1 VRNMT
6 EIFKSEESRWFS
18 WIPVLFGTGIG
29 IYFALPAEPS
39 RWLTLAAIEGLLLA
53 AYVVRLRPALLKG
66 VFVLAVIVAGFA
78 DIQLKTLYLEKKLP
92 VPPEGRMYLRGQILS
107 VDTNYRGRPRIVLG
121 EMENFSGDHIKGH
134 YRLTLLGKKQT
145 VEVGECVEL
154 VAEVSPLMKANQP
167 GGYQPDRKLF
177 FDGING
183 SGYVLGGLFDI
194 DCLKP
199 AGFWNRKIN
208 DWRRSVSLI
217 IAERLPPEQAAIV
230 AAIVTGNRNLMT
242 TEQVEAYR
250 DSGLAHFLS
259 ISGLHMSMIAGLMF
273 FLVRLFIAMIPAL
286 SLRYNSKKAAAVLA
300 MFVSAVYLAVSGAE
314 VPTQRAFIMTFVV
327 LLAVLFERQ
336 AISMRV
342 LALAALII
350 LVISPQM
357 LVSISFQLSFAA
369 VTALVAF
376 YERCGKKVERF
387 LSGEKGALPGKIFRG
402 IFAYLAGIVVADLVA
417 SLATLPFAVYH
428 FNRIAVY
435 TSLANLT
442 AGPIIGLVIM
452 PAVLLSLLTIPLGL
466 SWLPLKIAGFG
477 VGLVNDLTGY
487 VASLPYAAVEVYS
500 FPLWGLLLITFGGL
514 WLCLWRQKWRHWGW
528 LLIALGGLSLFTVKV
543 PDLIAADNGETV
555 AVKGTDGK
563 LHALSGGNK
572 WMKQNWLAKYASSDA
587 AEAEETAR
595 PPLPDVDFARDV
607 GIAVWG
613 GKVKTVRDY
622 IGSRPWNK

>member
-1 VRNMT
+1 MRNMT

-107 VDTNYRGRPRIVLG
+107 VDTNYRGRPRIVFG

-134 YRLTLLGKKQT
+134 YRLTLLGKKRT

-194 DCLKP
+194 DCPKP

-208 DWRRSVSLI
+208 DWRRSVSLM

-387 LSGEKGALPGKIFRG
+387 LSGEKGSLPGKIFRG

-452 PAVLLSLLTIPLGL
+452 PAVLLSLLSIPLGL

-477 VGLVNDLTGY
+477 VGLVNDLTEY
-487 VASLPYAAVEVYS
+487 VASLPHAAVEVYS
-500 FPLWGLLLITFGGL
+500 FPLWGLLLITYGGL

-528 LLIALGGLSLFTVKV
+528 LLIALGGLSLFTVRV

-555 AVKGTDGK
+555 AVKGADGK

-587 AEAEETAR
+587 AEAEETER

-607 GIAVWG
+607 GIAVWD

>member
-1 VRNMT
+1 MRNMT

-18 WIPVLFGTGIG
+18 WVPVLFGTGIG

-39 RWLTLAAIEGLLLA
+39 RWLTLAAIEFLLLA
-53 AYVVRLRPALLKG
+53 AYVFRLRPALLKG

-78 DIQLKTLYLEKKLP
+78 DIQLKTLYLEKRLP

-121 EMENFSGDHIKGH
+121 EMENFSGDRVKGR
-134 YRLTLLGKKQT
+134 YRLTLPGKKRT
-145 VEVGECVEL
+145 VVVGKCVEL
-154 VAEVSPLMKANQP
+154 VAEVSPLMKANLP

-183 SGYVLGGLFDI
+183 SGYVLSGLFDI
-194 DCLKP
+194 DCPKP
-199 AGFWNRKIN
+199 MGFWNRKIN
-208 DWRRSVSLI
+208 DWRRSVSLM
-217 IAERLPPEQAAIV
+217 IAERLPPKQAAIA

-273 FLVRLFIAMIPAL
+273 FLVRLVMAMIPAL
-286 SLRYNSKKAAAVLA
+286 SLRYNSKKAAAV
-300 MFVSAVYLAVSGAE
+300 SAIFISTVYLFISGAA
-314 VPTQRAFIMTFVV
+314 VPTQRAYIMTFVV

-342 LALAALII
+342 LALAAMII

-369 VTALVAF
+369 VIALVAF
-376 YERCGKKVERF
+376 YECFGGRVEKF
-387 LSGEKGALPGKIFRG
+387 FAGDGLSLWGKIWRG
-402 IFAYLAGIVVADLVA
+402 IPAYLIGIVIADLVA
-417 SLATLPFAVYH
+417 SMATLPFAVYH
-428 FNRIAVY
+428 FNRIALY
-435 TSLANLT
+435 TSLTNLA
-442 AGPIIGLVIM
+442 AGPVIGLLIM

-477 VGLVNDLTGY
+477 IGLVNRLTEY
-487 VASLPYAAVEVYS
+487 VSSLPCATAEVYS
-500 FPLWGLLLITFGGL
+500 FPLWGLLLIVFGGL
-514 WLCLWRQKWRHWGW
+514 WLCLWQQKWRHWGW
-528 LLIALGGLSLFTVKV
+528 ILIIAGSLSLFTVKV
-543 PDLIAADNGETV
+543 PDLIAADNGEAA
-555 AVKGTDGK
+555 AVKGEDGK
-563 LHALSGGNK
+563 LHALAGGNR
-572 WMKQNWLAKYASSDA
+572 WMKQNWLEKYASSDT
-587 AEAEETAR
+587 AEAEETER
-595 PPLPDVDFARDV
+595 PSLSDVDFARDI

-613 GKVKTVRDY
+613 DEVKTVRDY
-622 IGSRPWNK
+622 IGNRSWNK